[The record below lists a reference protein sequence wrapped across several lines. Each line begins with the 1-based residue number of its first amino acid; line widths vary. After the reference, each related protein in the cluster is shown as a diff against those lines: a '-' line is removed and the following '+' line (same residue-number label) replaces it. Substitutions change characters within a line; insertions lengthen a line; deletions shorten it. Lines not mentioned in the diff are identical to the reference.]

1 MPLYR
6 AGVVEGSRAIRPW
19 SITLDPSRPETRLG
33 RGSGRYR
40 GGILIIYRA
49 QIWAVPVKF
58 KLRINEL
65 FTRYRPDI

>member
-1 MPLYR
+1 MP
-6 AGVVEGSRAIRPW
+6 VRPS

-33 RGSGRYR
+33 RGRSGRYR

-49 QIWAVPVKF
+49 KIWAVSVKF